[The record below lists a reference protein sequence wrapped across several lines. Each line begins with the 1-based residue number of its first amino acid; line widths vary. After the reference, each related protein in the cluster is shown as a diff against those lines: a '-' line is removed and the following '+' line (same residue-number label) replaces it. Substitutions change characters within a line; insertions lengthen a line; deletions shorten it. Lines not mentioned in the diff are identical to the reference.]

1 MYYYAYGSN
10 LSSRY
15 NGLTPKYVAK
25 LVALRRSL
33 DHSSDSNVG
42 AEEVG
47 DATQQLA

>member
-15 NGLTPKYVAK
+15 NYVAK

-33 DHSSDSNVG
+33 DHSSNSNVG